1 MGKKNSKLK
10 EDTLDQLTTD
20 TYCEYKDI
28 LNYRTCTFYH
38 IISFWFIN

>member
-28 LNYRTCTFYH
+28 KQQNLYFLSHYIFLVH
-38 IISFWFIN
+38 